1 MKKTAKKI
9 VAGTV
14 GAAGLFLASAATA
27 VNADSIHHVVK
38 NDTVWA
44 LSQKFGV
51 SIKSIEQ
58 LNHIDQNTNMI
69 YVGQDLQ
76 IPNKDA
82 QAPKNNTH
90 TYTVQSGDSL
100 WAIAQKFNTSV
111 GHLKQLNGL
120 TSNLIYVGQTLKVD
134 GQAVAQPAK
143 AATPAP
149 AKTVAQ
155 PVQQQAPVAKAS
167 VASTTQKA
175 APVQQAQQPSAQST
189 VKSTPAVQ
197 STVKQAPVVSSVSSQ
212 APALSATQIQPA
224 TSSVATSKVAPAVTS
239 SSATTVSSSQAPVS
253 SSASSASVSSSSASQ
268 QTVASSSSSQTSVAS
283 SVSSAAP
290 ASSVSSQSSSKQSSS
305 KQAVIAANHTTATV
319 KSGDSLYAIAQEYG
333 VSVASLR
340 EANPNLGNSLT
351 VGQSLIINNPTKN
364 PAAASSSSQQ
374 AQASSAS
381 SQQQAPQ
388 AREAAAPQ
396 ARTANNQ
403 QAAQSNNNQQQN
415 NNNNNQAAQVSSQ
428 AQQSS
433 TTRTGSGNNVV
444 SYAESFIGVP
454 YVYGGTTPS
463 GFDCSGFV
471 QYVYNHFGKSLPRTT
486 TQQENCGTQIPVSQA
501 QPGDLY
507 FWGNKGSAYHVAI
520 CVGNGKYIA
529 APEPGQSVSIGST
542 QYFQPSFAVRL

>member
-111 GHLKQLNGL
+111 DHLKQLNGL

-134 GQAVAQPAK
+134 GQASAQPAK

-167 VASTTQKA
+167 VASATQKA
-175 APVQQAQQPSAQST
+175 APVQQAQQPSVQST

-197 STVKQAPVVSSVSSQ
+197 STVKQTPVASSVSSA
-212 APALSATQIQPA
+212 APASSATQAQPA
-224 TSSVATSKVAPAVTS
+224 TSSVATSKVAPAVSS
-239 SSATTVSSSQAPVS
+239 SSATTVSSSQAPAS

-268 QTVASSSSSQTSVAS
+268 QTVVSSSSSQTSVAS

-290 ASSVSSQSSSKQSSS
+290 ASSVSSQSSSKQP
-305 KQAVIAANHTTATV
+305 VIAANHTTATV
-319 KSGDSLYAIAQEYG
+319 KSGDSLYTIAQEYG

-340 EANPNLGNSLT
+340 EANPNLGNSLI
-351 VGQSLIINNPTKN
+351 VGQSLIVNNPTKN
-364 PAAASSSSQQ
+364 PAAVSSSSQQ

-396 ARTANNQ
+396 ARTANSQ

-415 NNNNNQAAQVSSQ
+415 NNNQAAQASSQ

-486 TQQENCGTQIPVSQA
+486 TQQENYGTQIPVSQA

>member
-27 VNADSIHHVVK
+27 VNADSVHHVVK

-175 APVQQAQQPSAQST
+175 APVQQAQQPNAQST

-268 QTVASSSSSQTSVAS
+268 QTVVSSSSSQTSVAS

-290 ASSVSSQSSSKQSSS
+290 ASSVSSQSSS

-415 NNNNNQAAQVSSQ
+415 NNNNNQAAQASSQ

>member
-27 VNADSIHHVVK
+27 VNADSVHRVVK

-253 SSASSASVSSSSASQ
+253 SSASSASVSSSSTSQ

-351 VGQSLIINNPTKN
+351 VGQSLIVNNPTKN

-415 NNNNNQAAQVSSQ
+415 NNNQAAQASSQ

>member
-14 GAAGLFLASAATA
+14 GAAGLFLASAATTA
-27 VNADSIHHVVK
+27 NADSVHHVVK

-44 LSQKFGV
+44 LSQKFGI

-76 IPNKDA
+76 IPNKDT
-82 QAPKNNTH
+82 QTPKNNTH

-111 GHLKQLNGL
+111 DHLKQLNGL
-120 TSNLIYVGQTLKVD
+120 TSNLIYVGQTLDVD

-155 PVQQQAPVAKAS
+155 PVQQQVPVAKVS
-167 VASTTQKA
+167 VASSTQKA
-175 APVQQAQQPSAQST
+175 APVA
-189 VKSTPAVQ
+189 
-197 STVKQAPVVSSVSSQ
+197 SSV
-212 APALSATQIQPA
+212 TQVQP
-224 TSSVATSKVAPAVTS
+224 SSVATSKVAPAVTS

-253 SSASSASVSSSSASQ
+253 RTASTSVSSSSSSQ
-268 QTVASSSSSQTSVAS
+268 QTVTSSSNSQASVTSF
-283 SVSSAAP
+283 VSSAAL
-290 ASSVSSQSSSKQSSS
+290 ASTVSSQSSS
-305 KQAVIAANHTTATV
+305 KQAVIAANHITVTV
-319 KSGDSLYAIAQEYG
+319 KTGDSLYTIAQEYG

-351 VGQSLIINNPTKN
+351 VGQKIIVNNPTKN

-381 SQQQAPQ
+381 SQQAVPAPQ
-388 AREAAAPQ
+388 TQ
-396 ARTANNQ
+396 TANNNNHQ
-403 QAAQSNNNQQQN
+403 VAQSNNNQQQN
-415 NNNNNQAAQVSSQ
+415 NNNNQAAQASSQ
-428 AQQSS
+428 TQQSS

-444 SYAESFIGVP
+444 SFAESLIGVP

-471 QYVYNHFGKSLPRTT
+471 QYVYSHFGVNLPRTT

>member
-27 VNADSIHHVVK
+27 VNADSVHRVVK

-111 GHLKQLNGL
+111 DHLKQLNGL

-134 GQAVAQPAK
+134 GQASAQPVK
-143 AATPAP
+143 ATTPAP

-155 PVQQQAPVAKAS
+155 PVQQQAPVAKVS
-167 VASTTQKA
+167 VASSTQKV
-175 APVQQAQQPSAQST
+175 APVQQPSVQST
-189 VKSTPAVQ
+189 VKSTPAAQ
-197 STVKQAPVVSSVSSQ
+197 STVKQTPVASAPASSV
-212 APALSATQIQPA
+212 AQP

-239 SSATTVSSSQAPVS
+239 SSAT
-253 SSASSASVSSSSASQ
+253 SSSSSSR
-268 QTVASSSSSQTSVAS
+268 QTVASSSSSQSSVAS

-290 ASSVSSQSSSKQSSS
+290 ASSVSSQSSSKQP
-305 KQAVIAANHTTATV
+305 VIAANHTTATV

-351 VGQSLIINNPTKN
+351 VGQSLIVNNPTKN

-388 AREAAAPQ
+388 AR
-396 ARTANNQ
+396 TANNQ

-415 NNNNNQAAQVSSQ
+415 NNNQAAQASSQ

>member
-486 TQQENCGTQIPVSQA
+486 TQQENYGTQIPVSQA

>member
-27 VNADSIHHVVK
+27 VNADSVHRVVK

-111 GHLKQLNGL
+111 DHLKQLNGL

-134 GQAVAQPAK
+134 GQAAAQPVK

-167 VASTTQKA
+167 VASSTQKA
-175 APVQQAQQPSAQST
+175 APVQQPSVQST

-197 STVKQAPVVSSVSSQ
+197 STVKQTPVASSVSSA
-212 APALSATQIQPA
+212 APASSATQAQPA
-224 TSSVATSKVAPAVTS
+224 TSSVATSKVAPAVSS

-268 QTVASSSSSQTSVAS
+268 QTVVSSSSSQTSVAS
-283 SVSSAAP
+283 SASSAAP
-290 ASSVSSQSSSKQSSS
+290 ASSVSSQSSS

-381 SQQQAPQ
+381 SQQQVPQ

-403 QAAQSNNNQQQN
+403 QAAQ
-415 NNNNNQAAQVSSQ
+415 ASSQ
-428 AQQSS
+428 TQQSS

-471 QYVYNHFGKSLPRTT
+471 QYVYNHFGVSLPRTT
-486 TQQENCGTQIPVSQA
+486 TQQENYGTQIPVSQA

-520 CVGNGKYIA
+520 CIGNGKYIA

>member
-27 VNADSIHHVVK
+27 VNADSVHRVVK

-111 GHLKQLNGL
+111 DHLKQLNGL

-134 GQAVAQPAK
+134 GQASAQPAK

-167 VASTTQKA
+167 VASSTQKA
-175 APVQQAQQPSAQST
+175 APVQQPSVQST

-197 STVKQAPVVSSVSSQ
+197 STVKQTPVASSVSSA
-212 APALSATQIQPA
+212 APASSATQAQPA
-224 TSSVATSKVAPAVTS
+224 TSSVATSKVAPAVSS

-290 ASSVSSQSSSKQSSS
+290 ASSVSSQSSSKQP
-305 KQAVIAANHTTATV
+305 VIAANHTTATV

-351 VGQSLIINNPTKN
+351 VGQSLIVNNPTKN

-388 AREAAAPQ
+388 AR
-396 ARTANNQ
+396 TANNQ
-403 QAAQSNNNQQQN
+403 QAAQSNTTTITRLLKQL
-415 NNNNNQAAQVSSQ
+415 
-428 AQQSS
+428 S
-433 TTRTGSGNNVV
+433 TTKFNN
-444 SYAESFIGVP
+444 ADRQRKQRCFIFESFIGVP
-454 YVYGGTTPS
+454 YVYGGTTPN

>member
-27 VNADSIHHVVK
+27 VNADSVHRVVK

-58 LNHIDQNTNMI
+58 LNHIDQNTNLI

-82 QAPKNNTH
+82 QSPKNDTH

-111 GHLKQLNGL
+111 DHLKQLNGL

-134 GQAVAQPAK
+134 GQASAQPAK

-167 VASTTQKA
+167 VASSTQKA
-175 APVQQAQQPSAQST
+175 AQ
-189 VKSTPAVQ
+189 VQ
-197 STVKQAPVVSSVSSQ
+197 S
-212 APALSATQIQPA
+212 
-224 TSSVATSKVAPAVTS
+224 VTS
-239 SSATTVSSSQAPVS
+239 SSATSSSSSSQQS
-253 SSASSASVSSSSASQ
+253 
-268 QTVASSSSSQTSVAS
+268 VASSSSSQSSVAS
-283 SVSSAAP
+283 SVSS
-290 ASSVSSQSSSKQSSS
+290 QSSS
-305 KQAVIAANHTTATV
+305 KQAVIAANHVTYTV
-319 KSGDSLYAIAQEYG
+319 KSGDTLYIIAQKYG

-351 VGQSLIINNPTKN
+351 VGQSLIVNNPTKN

-374 AQASSAS
+374 VQASSG
-381 SQQQAPQ
+381 SQQQASQ
-388 AREAAAPQ
+388 ARPN
-396 ARTANNQ
+396 NNQ
-403 QAAQSNNNQQQN
+403 SNQQTALNNNQQQN
-415 NNNNNQAAQVSSQ
+415 NNNNQAVKVSSQ
-428 AQQSS
+428 AQPAS
-433 TTRTGSGNNVV
+433 TTRTGSGSNVV
-444 SYAESFIGVP
+444 SFAESLVGVP

-471 QYVYNHFGKSLPRTT
+471 QYVYSHFGVNLPRTT

-507 FWGNKGSAYHVAI
+507 FWGPKGATYHVAI

>member
-27 VNADSIHHVVK
+27 VNADSVHRVVK

-100 WAIAQKFNTSV
+100 WAIAQKFNTNV
-111 GHLKQLNGL
+111 DHLKQLNGL

-134 GQAVAQPAK
+134 GQASAQPAK

-155 PVQQQAPVAKAS
+155 PVQQQAPVTKAS
-167 VASTTQKA
+167 VASSTQKA
-175 APVQQAQQPSAQST
+175 APVQQAQQPSVQST

-197 STVKQAPVVSSVSSQ
+197 STVKQTPVASSVSSA
-212 APALSATQIQPA
+212 APASSATQAQPA
-224 TSSVATSKVAPAVTS
+224 TSSVATSKVAPAVSS

-268 QTVASSSSSQTSVAS
+268 QTVVSSSSSQTSVAS

-290 ASSVSSQSSSKQSSS
+290 ASSVSSQSSSKQ
-305 KQAVIAANHTTATV
+305 AVIAANHTTATV
-319 KSGDSLYAIAQEYG
+319 KSGDSLYTIAQEYG

-340 EANPNLGNSLT
+340 EANPNLGNSLI
-351 VGQSLIINNPTKN
+351 VGQSLIVNNPTKN

-396 ARTANNQ
+396 ARTANSQ

-415 NNNNNQAAQVSSQ
+415 NNNQAAQASSQ

-520 CVGNGKYIA
+520 CVGNGKNIA

>member
-27 VNADSIHHVVK
+27 VNADSVHHVVK

-82 QAPKNNTH
+82 QAPKNDTH

-111 GHLKQLNGL
+111 DHLKQLNGL
-120 TSNLIYVGQTLKVD
+120 TSNLIYVGQTLKVN
-134 GQAVAQPAK
+134 GQAAAQPAK
-143 AATPAP
+143 TATPAP

-167 VASTTQKA
+167 VASTTQEA
-175 APVQQAQQPSAQST
+175 APVQPAQQPSVQST
-189 VKSTPAVQ
+189 VKSAPAVQ
-197 STVKQAPVVSSVSSQ
+197 STVKAQASVASAPASSV
-212 APALSATQIQPA
+212 AQP

-239 SSATTVSSSQAPVS
+239 SSAT
-253 SSASSASVSSSSASQ
+253 SSSSASQ

-290 ASSVSSQSSSKQSSS
+290 ASSVSSQSSSKQP
-305 KQAVIAANHTTATV
+305 VIAANHTTATV

-340 EANPNLGNSLT
+340 EANPNLGNSLP

-374 AQASSAS
+374 VQASSAS
-381 SQQQAPQ
+381 SQQQVRFQNFAVRP
-388 AREAAAPQ
+388 
-396 ARTANNQ
+396 Q
-403 QAAQSNNNQQQN
+403 QAQSSTVNNNQQGAQN
-415 NNNNNQAAQVSSQ
+415 RQQNNNNQAAQASSQ

>member
-27 VNADSIHHVVK
+27 VNADSVHRVVK

-58 LNHIDQNTNMI
+58 LNHIDQNTNLI

-82 QAPKNNTH
+82 QAPKNDIH

-111 GHLKQLNGL
+111 DHLKQLNGL

-134 GQAVAQPAK
+134 GQASAQPAK

-155 PVQQQAPVAKAS
+155 PIQQQAPVAKAS

-175 APVQQAQQPSAQST
+175 APVQQPSVQST
-189 VKSTPAVQ
+189 VKSAPAVQ
-197 STVKQAPVVSSVSSQ
+197 NTVKAQAPVASAPASSV
-212 APALSATQIQPA
+212 AQP

-239 SSATTVSSSQAPVS
+239 SSATSSSSSSQ
-253 SSASSASVSSSSASQ
+253 
-268 QTVASSSSSQTSVAS
+268 QTAASSSSSQSSVAS
-283 SVSSAAP
+283 SVSSAVP
-290 ASSVSSQSSSKQSSS
+290 ASSVSSQSSSKQ
-305 KQAVIAANHTTATV
+305 AVIAANHVTYTV
-319 KSGDSLYAIAQEYG
+319 KSGDTLYIIAQKYG

-340 EANPNLGNSLT
+340 EANPNLGNSLI
-351 VGQSLIINNPTKN
+351 VGQSIIVNNPTKN

-374 AQASSAS
+374 AS
-381 SQQQAPQ
+381 
-388 AREAAAPQ
+388 Q
-396 ARTANNQ
+396 ARTNNNQ
-403 QAAQSNNNQQQN
+403 SNQQTAQNNNQQQN
-415 NNNNNQAAQVSSQ
+415 NNNNQTAKSNSQ
-428 AQQSS
+428 AQPAS

-444 SYAESFIGVP
+444 SYAESLIGVP

-471 QYVYNHFGKSLPRTT
+471 QYVYSHFGVNLPRTT

-507 FWGNKGSAYHVAI
+507 FWGAKGSAYHVAI
-520 CVGNGKYIA
+520 CIGNGQYIA

>member
-14 GAAGLFLASAATA
+14 GAAGLFLASAATTA
-27 VNADSIHHVVK
+27 NADSVHHVVK

-82 QAPKNNTH
+82 QAPKNDTH

-111 GHLKQLNGL
+111 DHLKRLNGL

-134 GQAVAQPAK
+134 GQASAQPAK

-175 APVQQAQQPSAQST
+175 APVAS
-189 VKSTPAVQ
+189 
-197 STVKQAPVVSSVSSQ
+197 
-212 APALSATQIQPA
+212 SATQVQP
-224 TSSVATSKVAPAVTS
+224 SSVATSKVAPAVTS

-253 SSASSASVSSSSASQ
+253 SSASTSVSSSSSSQ
-268 QTVASSSSSQTSVAS
+268 QTVTSSSNSQASVAS

-290 ASSVSSQSSSKQSSS
+290 ASTVSSQSSS
-305 KQAVIAANHTTATV
+305 KQAVIAANHITVTV
-319 KSGDSLYAIAQEYG
+319 KTGDSLYTIAQEYG

-351 VGQSLIINNPTKN
+351 VGQKIIVNNPAKN
-364 PAAASSSSQQ
+364 PTVASSSSQQ
-374 AQASSAS
+374 AQTSSAS
-381 SQQQAPQ
+381 SQQAVPAPQ
-388 AREAAAPQ
+388 TQ
-396 ARTANNQ
+396 TANNNNHQ
-403 QAAQSNNNQQQN
+403 VAQSNNNQQQN
-415 NNNNNQAAQVSSQ
+415 NNNNQAAQASSQ
-428 AQQSS
+428 TQQSS

-444 SYAESFIGVP
+444 SFAESLIGVP

-471 QYVYNHFGKSLPRTT
+471 QYVYGHFGVNLPRTT

-520 CVGNGKYIA
+520 CIGNGKYIA

>member
-27 VNADSIHHVVK
+27 VNADSVHRVVK

-111 GHLKQLNGL
+111 DHLKQLNGL

-134 GQAVAQPAK
+134 GQASAQPAK

-149 AKTVAQ
+149 AKTAAQ

-167 VASTTQKA
+167 VASSTQKA
-175 APVQQAQQPSAQST
+175 APVQQPSVQST

-197 STVKQAPVVSSVSSQ
+197 STVKQTPVASSVSS
-212 APALSATQIQPA
+212 ATPASSATQAQPA
-224 TSSVATSKVAPAVTS
+224 TSSVATSKVAPAVSS

-290 ASSVSSQSSSKQSSS
+290 ASSVSSQSSSKQP
-305 KQAVIAANHTTATV
+305 VIAANHTTATV

-351 VGQSLIINNPTKN
+351 VGQSLIVNNPTKN

-381 SQQQAPQ
+381 SQQ
-388 AREAAAPQ
+388 APQ

-403 QAAQSNNNQQQN
+403 QQ
-415 NNNNNQAAQVSSQ
+415 NNNNQAAQASSQ

>member
-27 VNADSIHHVVK
+27 VNADSVHRVVK

-111 GHLKQLNGL
+111 DHLKQLNGL

-134 GQAVAQPAK
+134 GQASAQPVK

-175 APVQQAQQPSAQST
+175 APVQQPSVQST

-197 STVKQAPVVSSVSSQ
+197 STVKQTPVASSVSSA
-212 APALSATQIQPA
+212 APASSATQAQPA
-224 TSSVATSKVAPAVTS
+224 TSSVATSKVAPAVSS

-290 ASSVSSQSSSKQSSS
+290 ASSVSSQSSSKQP
-305 KQAVIAANHTTATV
+305 VIAANHTTATV

-351 VGQSLIINNPTKN
+351 VGQSLIVNNPTKN
-364 PAAASSSSQQ
+364 PAAASSSLQQ

-388 AREAAAPQ
+388 VREAAAPQ
-396 ARTANNQ
+396 ARTANNNQ
-403 QAAQSNNNQQQN
+403 QAAQNNNQQQN
-415 NNNNNQAAQVSSQ
+415 NNNNQAAQANSK

-471 QYVYNHFGKSLPRTT
+471 QYVYNHFGVSLPRTT
-486 TQQENCGTQIPVSQA
+486 TQQENYGTQIPVSQA

>member
-27 VNADSIHHVVK
+27 VNADSVHRVVK

-111 GHLKQLNGL
+111 DHLKQLNGL

-134 GQAVAQPAK
+134 VQATAQPAK

-149 AKTVAQ
+149 VKTVAQ

-167 VASTTQKA
+167 VASSTQKA
-175 APVQQAQQPSAQST
+175 APVQ
-189 VKSTPAVQ
+189 
-197 STVKQAPVVSSVSSQ
+197 SV
-212 APALSATQIQPA
+212 
-224 TSSVATSKVAPAVTS
+224 TSSVATSKVAPAVIS
-239 SSATTVSSSQAPVS
+239 SSATSSSSSSQQS
-253 SSASSASVSSSSASQ
+253 
-268 QTVASSSSSQTSVAS
+268 VASSSSSQSSVAS
-283 SVSSAAP
+283 SVSS
-290 ASSVSSQSSSKQSSS
+290 QSSS
-305 KQAVIAANHTTATV
+305 KQAVIAANHVTYTV
-319 KSGDSLYAIAQEYG
+319 KSGDTLYIIAQKYG

-340 EANPNLGNSLT
+340 EANPNLGNSLI
-351 VGQSLIINNPTKN
+351 VGQSIIVNNPTKN
-364 PAAASSSSQQ
+364 PAAAASSSSQQ
-374 AQASSAS
+374 AQASSS
-381 SQQQAPQ
+381 SQQQPSQ
-388 AREAAAPQ
+388 V
-396 ARTANNQ
+396 RTNNNQ
-403 QAAQSNNNQQQN
+403 SNQQTAQNNNQQQN
-415 NNNNNQAAQVSSQ
+415 NNNNQAVKASSQ
-428 AQQSS
+428 AQPAS
-433 TTRTGSGNNVV
+433 TTRTGSGSNVV
-444 SYAESFIGVP
+444 SFAESLVGVP

-471 QYVYNHFGKSLPRTT
+471 QYVYSHFGVNLPRTT

-507 FWGNKGSAYHVAI
+507 FWGPKGATYHVAI

>member
-14 GAAGLFLASAATA
+14 GAAGLFLASAATTA
-27 VNADSIHHVVK
+27 NADSVHHVVK

-76 IPNKDA
+76 IPNKDT
-82 QAPKNNTH
+82 QTPKNNTH

-111 GHLKQLNGL
+111 DHLKQLNGL
-120 TSNLIYVGQTLKVD
+120 TSNLIYVGQTLNVD

-155 PVQQQAPVAKAS
+155 PVQQQAPVAKVS
-167 VASTTQKA
+167 VTSSTQKA
-175 APVQQAQQPSAQST
+175 APVAS
-189 VKSTPAVQ
+189 
-197 STVKQAPVVSSVSSQ
+197 
-212 APALSATQIQPA
+212 SATQVQP
-224 TSSVATSKVAPAVTS
+224 SSVATSKVAPAVTS

-253 SSASSASVSSSSASQ
+253 SSASTSVSSSSSSQ
-268 QTVASSSSSQTSVAS
+268 QTVTSSSNSQASVAS

-290 ASSVSSQSSSKQSSS
+290 ASTVSSQSSS
-305 KQAVIAANHTTATV
+305 KQAVIAANHITVTV
-319 KSGDSLYAIAQEYG
+319 KTGDSLYTIAQEYG

-351 VGQSLIINNPTKN
+351 VGQKIIVNNPTKN

-381 SQQQAPQ
+381 SQQAVPAPQ
-388 AREAAAPQ
+388 TQ
-396 ARTANNQ
+396 TANNNNHQ
-403 QAAQSNNNQQQN
+403 VAQSNNNQQQN
-415 NNNNNQAAQVSSQ
+415 NNNNQAAQASSQ
-428 AQQSS
+428 TQQSS

-444 SYAESFIGVP
+444 SFAESLIGVP

-471 QYVYNHFGKSLPRTT
+471 QYVYSHFGVNLPRTT

-520 CVGNGKYIA
+520 CIGNGKYIA

>member
-111 GHLKQLNGL
+111 DHLKQLNGL

-253 SSASSASVSSSSASQ
+253 SSASSASVSSSSTSQ

-351 VGQSLIINNPTKN
+351 VGQSLIVNNPTKN

>member
-27 VNADSIHHVVK
+27 VNADSVHRVVK

-167 VASTTQKA
+167 VASSTQKA
-175 APVQQAQQPSAQST
+175 APVQQPSVQST

-197 STVKQAPVVSSVSSQ
+197 STVKQTPVASSVSSA
-212 APALSATQIQPA
+212 APASSATQAQPA
-224 TSSVATSKVAPAVTS
+224 TSSVATSKVAPAVSS

-290 ASSVSSQSSSKQSSS
+290 ASSVSSQSSSKQP
-305 KQAVIAANHTTATV
+305 VIAANHTTATV

-374 AQASSAS
+374 VQASSAS
-381 SQQQAPQ
+381 SQQQVRFQNFAVRP
-388 AREAAAPQ
+388 
-396 ARTANNQ
+396 Q
-403 QAAQSNNNQQQN
+403 QAQSSTVNNNQQGAQN
-415 NNNNNQAAQVSSQ
+415 RQQNNNNQAAQVSSQ

>member
-27 VNADSIHHVVK
+27 VNADSVHHVVK

-100 WAIAQKFNTSV
+100 WAIAQKFNTNV
-111 GHLKQLNGL
+111 DHLKQLNGL

-134 GQAVAQPAK
+134 GQASAQPAK

-155 PVQQQAPVAKAS
+155 PVQQQAPVTKAS
-167 VASTTQKA
+167 VASSTQKA
-175 APVQQAQQPSAQST
+175 APVQQAQQPSVQST

-197 STVKQAPVVSSVSSQ
+197 STVKQTPVASSVSSA
-212 APALSATQIQPA
+212 APASSATQAQPA
-224 TSSVATSKVAPAVTS
+224 TSSVATSKVALAVSS

-268 QTVASSSSSQTSVAS
+268 QTVVSSSSSQTSVAS

-290 ASSVSSQSSSKQSSS
+290 ASSVSSQSSSKQP
-305 KQAVIAANHTTATV
+305 VIAANHTTATV
-319 KSGDSLYAIAQEYG
+319 KSGDSLYTIAQEYG

-340 EANPNLGNSLT
+340 EANPNLGNSLI
-351 VGQSLIINNPTKN
+351 VGQSLIVNNPTKN

-396 ARTANNQ
+396 ARTANSQ

-415 NNNNNQAAQVSSQ
+415 NNNQAAQASSQ

>member
-27 VNADSIHHVVK
+27 VNADSVHHVVK

-268 QTVASSSSSQTSVAS
+268 QTVVSSSSSQTSVAS

-290 ASSVSSQSSSKQSSS
+290 ASSVSSQSSS

-415 NNNNNQAAQVSSQ
+415 NNNNNQAAQASSQ

>member
-27 VNADSIHHVVK
+27 VNADSVHHVVK

-69 YVGQDLQ
+69 YVGQNLQ

-290 ASSVSSQSSSKQSSS
+290 ASSVSSQSSS

>member
-27 VNADSIHHVVK
+27 VNADSVHRVVK

-69 YVGQDLQ
+69 YVGQGLQ

-111 GHLKQLNGL
+111 DHLKQLNGL
-120 TSNLIYVGQTLKVD
+120 TSNLIYVGQTLKAD
-134 GQAVAQPAK
+134 GQASAQPAK

-167 VASTTQKA
+167 VASSTQKA
-175 APVQQAQQPSAQST
+175 APVQQPSVQST

-197 STVKQAPVVSSVSSQ
+197 STVKQTPVASSVSSA
-212 APALSATQIQPA
+212 APASSATQAQPA
-224 TSSVATSKVAPAVTS
+224 TSSVATSKVAPA
-239 SSATTVSSSQAPVS
+239 VSSSQAPVS

-290 ASSVSSQSSSKQSSS
+290 ASSVSSQSSSKQP
-305 KQAVIAANHTTATV
+305 VIAANHTTATV

-351 VGQSLIINNPTKN
+351 VGQSLIVNNPTKN

-388 AREAAAPQ
+388 AR
-396 ARTANNQ
+396 TANNQ

-415 NNNNNQAAQVSSQ
+415 NNNQVAQASSQ

-520 CVGNGKYIA
+520 CVGNGEYIA

>member
-27 VNADSIHHVVK
+27 VNADSVHRVVK

-111 GHLKQLNGL
+111 DHLKQLNGL

-134 GQAVAQPAK
+134 GQASAQPAK
-143 AATPAP
+143 AATSAP
-149 AKTVAQ
+149 AKTAAQ

-167 VASTTQKA
+167 VASSTQKA
-175 APVQQAQQPSAQST
+175 APVQ
-189 VKSTPAVQ
+189 
-197 STVKQAPVVSSVSSQ
+197 SV
-212 APALSATQIQPA
+212 
-224 TSSVATSKVAPAVTS
+224 TSSVATSKVVPAVTS
-239 SSATTVSSSQAPVS
+239 SSATSSSSSSQQP
-253 SSASSASVSSSSASQ
+253 
-268 QTVASSSSSQTSVAS
+268 VASSSSSQSSVAS
-283 SVSSAAP
+283 SVSS
-290 ASSVSSQSSSKQSSS
+290 QSSS
-305 KQAVIAANHTTATV
+305 KQAVIAANHVTYTV
-319 KSGDSLYAIAQEYG
+319 KSGDTLYIIAQKYG

-340 EANPNLGNSLT
+340 EANPNLGNSLI
-351 VGQSLIINNPTKN
+351 VGQSIIVNNPTKN
-364 PAAASSSSQQ
+364 PAAAASSSSQQ
-374 AQASSAS
+374 AQASSS
-381 SQQQAPQ
+381 SQQQPSQ
-388 AREAAAPQ
+388 V
-396 ARTANNQ
+396 RTNNNQ
-403 QAAQSNNNQQQN
+403 SNQQTAQNNNQQQN
-415 NNNNNQAAQVSSQ
+415 NNNNQAVKASSQ
-428 AQQSS
+428 AQPAS
-433 TTRTGSGNNVV
+433 TTRTGSGSNVV
-444 SYAESFIGVP
+444 SFAESLVGVP

-471 QYVYNHFGKSLPRTT
+471 QYVYSHFGVNLPRTT

-507 FWGNKGSAYHVAI
+507 FWGPKGATYHVAI

>member
-27 VNADSIHHVVK
+27 VNADSVHRVVK

-111 GHLKQLNGL
+111 DHLKQLNGL

-134 GQAVAQPAK
+134 GQASAQPAK

-149 AKTVAQ
+149 AKTVTQ
-155 PVQQQAPVAKAS
+155 PVQQQVPVAKAS

-175 APVQQAQQPSAQST
+175 APVQQAQQPSVQST

-197 STVKQAPVVSSVSSQ
+197 STVKQTPVASSVSSA
-212 APALSATQIQPA
+212 APASSATQAQPA
-224 TSSVATSKVAPAVTS
+224 TSSVATSKVAPAVSS

-290 ASSVSSQSSSKQSSS
+290 ASSVSSQSSSMQP
-305 KQAVIAANHTTATV
+305 VIAANHTTATV

-351 VGQSLIINNPTKN
+351 VGQSLIVNNPTKN

-396 ARTANNQ
+396 ARTANNNQ
-403 QAAQSNNNQQQN
+403 QAAQNNNQQQN
-415 NNNNNQAAQVSSQ
+415 NNNNQAAQASSK

>member
-27 VNADSIHHVVK
+27 VNADSVHHVVK

-212 APALSATQIQPA
+212 APALFATQIQPA

-290 ASSVSSQSSSKQSSS
+290 ASSVSSQSSS

>member
-27 VNADSIHHVVK
+27 VNADSVHHVVK

-111 GHLKQLNGL
+111 DHLKQLNGL

-155 PVQQQAPVAKAS
+155 PVQQQAPVTKAS

-197 STVKQAPVVSSVSSQ
+197 STVKQAPVVSSVSS
-212 APALSATQIQPA
+212 ATPASSATQAQPA
-224 TSSVATSKVAPAVTS
+224 TSSVATSKVAPAV
-239 SSATTVSSSQAPVS
+239 SSSQAPVS
-253 SSASSASVSSSSASQ
+253 SFASSASVSSSSASQ
-268 QTVASSSSSQTSVAS
+268 QTVASSSSSQTSIAS

-290 ASSVSSQSSSKQSSS
+290 ASSVSSQSSS

-340 EANPNLGNSLT
+340 EANPSLGNSLT

-396 ARTANNQ
+396 ARTANSQ

-415 NNNNNQAAQVSSQ
+415 NNNQAAQASSQ

>member
-27 VNADSIHHVVK
+27 VNADSVHRVVK

-111 GHLKQLNGL
+111 DHLKQLNGL

-134 GQAVAQPAK
+134 GQASAQPAK

-167 VASTTQKA
+167 VASSTQKA
-175 APVQQAQQPSAQST
+175 APVQQPSVQST

-197 STVKQAPVVSSVSSQ
+197 STVKQTPVASSVSSA
-212 APALSATQIQPA
+212 APASSATQAQPA
-224 TSSVATSKVAPAVTS
+224 TSSVATSKVAPAVSS

-290 ASSVSSQSSSKQSSS
+290 ASSVSSQSSSKQ
-305 KQAVIAANHTTATV
+305 AVIAANHTTATV

-351 VGQSLIINNPTKN
+351 VGQSLIVNNPTKN
-364 PAAASSSSQQ
+364 PAAASSSLQQ

-396 ARTANNQ
+396 ARTANNNQ
-403 QAAQSNNNQQQN
+403 QAAQNNNQQQN
-415 NNNNNQAAQVSSQ
+415 NNNNQAAQANSK

-471 QYVYNHFGKSLPRTT
+471 QYVYNHFGVSLPRTT
-486 TQQENCGTQIPVSQA
+486 TQQENYGTQIPVSQA

>member
-14 GAAGLFLASAATA
+14 GAAGLFLASAATTA
-27 VNADSIHHVVK
+27 NADSVHRVVK
-38 NDTVWA
+38 NDTVWD
-44 LSQKFGV
+44 LSQKYGV

-82 QAPKNNTH
+82 QPQKNDTH

-100 WAIAQKFNTSV
+100 WAIAQRFNTSV
-111 GHLKQLNGL
+111 DHLKQLNGL
-120 TSNLIYVGQTLKVD
+120 TSNLIYAGQTLKVD
-134 GQAVAQPAK
+134 GQAVAQPTK
-143 AATPAP
+143 ATTSAP

-155 PVQQQAPVAKAS
+155 PVQQASSTTKAS
-167 VASTTQKA
+167 VASTTHKA
-175 APVQQAQQPSAQST
+175 APVQQPSAQST

-197 STVKQAPVVSSVSSQ
+197 STVKQAPVASTVSSA
-212 APALSATQIQPA
+212 APASSATQAQPV

-239 SSATTVSSSQAPVS
+239 SSATTVSSSQAPIS
-253 SSASSASVSSSSASQ
+253 NSASTSVSSSSSSQ

-283 SVSSAAP
+283 SAASSAAP
-290 ASSVSSQSSSKQSSS
+290 ASTVNSQSSS

-319 KSGDSLYAIAQEYG
+319 KSGDSLYTIAQEYG

-351 VGQSLIINNPTKN
+351 VGQSIIVNNPSKD
-364 PAAASSSSQQ
+364 PAAASSQQ
-374 AQASSAS
+374 TQASSAS
-381 SQQQAPQ
+381 SQQQAQ
-388 AREAAAPQ
+388 
-396 ARTANNQ
+396 TANNNQ

-415 NNNNNQAAQVSSQ
+415 NNNQAVKTSSQ

-433 TTRTGSGNNVV
+433 TTRTGSGSNVV
-444 SYAESFIGVP
+444 SFAESLIGVP

-471 QYVYNHFGKSLPRTT
+471 QYVYSHFGVNLPRTT

-507 FWGNKGSAYHVAI
+507 FWGDKGSTYHVAI
-520 CVGNGKYIA
+520 CIGNGQYIA

>member
-27 VNADSIHHVVK
+27 VNADSVHRVVK

-44 LSQKFGV
+44 LSEKFGV

-111 GHLKQLNGL
+111 DHLKQLNGL

-134 GQAVAQPAK
+134 GQASAQPAK

-149 AKTVAQ
+149 AKTAAQ

-167 VASTTQKA
+167 VASSTQKA
-175 APVQQAQQPSAQST
+175 TPVQQPSVQST

-197 STVKQAPVVSSVSSQ
+197 STVKQTPVASSVSS
-212 APALSATQIQPA
+212 ATPASSATQAQPA
-224 TSSVATSKVAPAVTS
+224 TSSVATSKVAPAVSS

-290 ASSVSSQSSSKQSSS
+290 ASSVSSQSSSKQP
-305 KQAVIAANHTTATV
+305 VIAANHTTATV

-351 VGQSLIINNPTKN
+351 VGQSLIVNNPTKN

-415 NNNNNQAAQVSSQ
+415 NNNQAAQASSQ

>member
-27 VNADSIHHVVK
+27 VNADSVHHVVK

-82 QAPKNNTH
+82 QAPKNNTY

-111 GHLKQLNGL
+111 DHLKQLNGL

-134 GQAVAQPAK
+134 GQASAQPAK

-149 AKTVAQ
+149 AKTAAQ

-167 VASTTQKA
+167 VASSTQKA
-175 APVQQAQQPSAQST
+175 APVQQPSVQST

-197 STVKQAPVVSSVSSQ
+197 STVKQTPVASSVSS
-212 APALSATQIQPA
+212 ATPASSATQAQPA

-290 ASSVSSQSSSKQSSS
+290 ASSVSSQSSS

>member
-27 VNADSIHHVVK
+27 VNADSVHRVVK

-111 GHLKQLNGL
+111 DHLKQLNGL

-134 GQAVAQPAK
+134 GQASAQPAK

-167 VASTTQKA
+167 VASATQKA
-175 APVQQAQQPSAQST
+175 APVQQAQQPSVQST

-197 STVKQAPVVSSVSSQ
+197 STVKQTPVASSVSSA
-212 APALSATQIQPA
+212 APASSATQAQPA

-239 SSATTVSSSQAPVS
+239 SSATTVSSSQAPAS

-268 QTVASSSSSQTSVAS
+268 QTVVSSSSSQTSVAS

-290 ASSVSSQSSSKQSSS
+290 ASSVSSQSSSKQP
-305 KQAVIAANHTTATV
+305 VIAANHTTATV

-340 EANPNLGNSLT
+340 EANPNLGNSLP

-374 AQASSAS
+374 VQASSAS
-381 SQQQAPQ
+381 SQQQVRFQNFAVRP
-388 AREAAAPQ
+388 
-396 ARTANNQ
+396 Q
-403 QAAQSNNNQQQN
+403 QAQSSTVNNNQQGAQN
-415 NNNNNQAAQVSSQ
+415 RQQNNNNQAAQASSQ

>member
-27 VNADSIHHVVK
+27 VNADSVHHVVK

-111 GHLKQLNGL
+111 DHLKQLNGL

-134 GQAVAQPAK
+134 SQAVAQPAK

-290 ASSVSSQSSSKQSSS
+290 ASSVSSQSSS

>member
-27 VNADSIHHVVK
+27 VNADSVHHVVK

-82 QAPKNNTH
+82 QAPKNDTH

-111 GHLKQLNGL
+111 DHLKQLNGL
-120 TSNLIYVGQTLKVD
+120 TSNLIYVGQTLKVN
-134 GQAVAQPAK
+134 GQAAAQPAK
-143 AATPAP
+143 TATPAP

-167 VASTTQKA
+167 VASTTQEA
-175 APVQQAQQPSAQST
+175 APVQPAQQPSVQST
-189 VKSTPAVQ
+189 VKSAPAVQ
-197 STVKQAPVVSSVSSQ
+197 STVKAQASVASAPASSV
-212 APALSATQIQPA
+212 AQP

-239 SSATTVSSSQAPVS
+239 SSAT
-253 SSASSASVSSSSASQ
+253 SSSSASQ

-290 ASSVSSQSSSKQSSS
+290 ASSVSSQSSSKQP
-305 KQAVIAANHTTATV
+305 VIAANHTTATV

-340 EANPNLGNSLT
+340 EANPNLGNSLP

-415 NNNNNQAAQVSSQ
+415 NNNNNQAAQASSQ

>member
-27 VNADSIHHVVK
+27 VNADSVHRVVK

-111 GHLKQLNGL
+111 DHLKQLNGL

-134 GQAVAQPAK
+134 GQASAQPAK

-167 VASTTQKA
+167 VASSTQKA
-175 APVQQAQQPSAQST
+175 APVQQPSVQST

-197 STVKQAPVVSSVSSQ
+197 STVKQTPVASSVSSA
-212 APALSATQIQPA
+212 APASSATQAQPA
-224 TSSVATSKVAPAVTS
+224 TSSVATSKVAPAVSS

-253 SSASSASVSSSSASQ
+253 SSASSASVSSSSTSQ

-290 ASSVSSQSSSKQSSS
+290 ASSVSSQSSSKQP
-305 KQAVIAANHTTATV
+305 VIAANHTTATV

-351 VGQSLIINNPTKN
+351 VGQSLIVNNPTKN

-381 SQQQAPQ
+381 SASSQQQ
-388 AREAAAPQ
+388 APQ

-415 NNNNNQAAQVSSQ
+415 NNNQTAQASSQ

-486 TQQENCGTQIPVSQA
+486 TQQENYGTQIPVSQA

>member
-27 VNADSIHHVVK
+27 VNADSVHRVVK

-111 GHLKQLNGL
+111 DHLKQLNGL

-134 GQAVAQPAK
+134 GQASAQPAK

-155 PVQQQAPVAKAS
+155 PVQQQAPVANAS
-167 VASTTQKA
+167 VASSTQKA
-175 APVQQAQQPSAQST
+175 APVQQPSVQST

-197 STVKQAPVVSSVSSQ
+197 STVKQTPVASSVSSA
-212 APALSATQIQPA
+212 APASSATQAQPA
-224 TSSVATSKVAPAVTS
+224 TSSVATSKVAPAVSS

-253 SSASSASVSSSSASQ
+253 SSASSASVSSSSTSQ

-290 ASSVSSQSSSKQSSS
+290 ASSVSSQSSSKQP
-305 KQAVIAANHTTATV
+305 VIAANHTTATV

-351 VGQSLIINNPTKN
+351 VGQSLIVNNPTKN

>member
-14 GAAGLFLASAATA
+14 GAAGLFLASAATTA
-27 VNADSIHHVVK
+27 NADSVHHVVK

-82 QAPKNNTH
+82 QAPKNDTH

-111 GHLKQLNGL
+111 DHLKRLNGL

-134 GQAVAQPAK
+134 GQASAQTAK

-175 APVQQAQQPSAQST
+175 APVAS
-189 VKSTPAVQ
+189 
-197 STVKQAPVVSSVSSQ
+197 
-212 APALSATQIQPA
+212 SATQVQP
-224 TSSVATSKVAPAVTS
+224 SSVATSKVAPAVTS

-253 SSASSASVSSSSASQ
+253 SSASTSVSSSSSSQ
-268 QTVASSSSSQTSVAS
+268 QTVTSSSNSQASVAS

-290 ASSVSSQSSSKQSSS
+290 ASTVSSQSSS
-305 KQAVIAANHTTATV
+305 KQAVIAANHITVTV
-319 KSGDSLYAIAQEYG
+319 KTGDSLYTIAQEYG

-351 VGQSLIINNPTKN
+351 VGQKIIVNNPAKN
-364 PAAASSSSQQ
+364 PAVASSSSQQ
-374 AQASSAS
+374 AQTSSAC
-381 SQQQAPQ
+381 SQQAVPAPQ
-388 AREAAAPQ
+388 TQ
-396 ARTANNQ
+396 TANNNNHQ
-403 QAAQSNNNQQQN
+403 VAQSNNNQQQN
-415 NNNNNQAAQVSSQ
+415 NNNNQAAQASSQ
-428 AQQSS
+428 TQQSS

-444 SYAESFIGVP
+444 SFAESLIGVP

-471 QYVYNHFGKSLPRTT
+471 QYVYGHFGVNLPRTT

-520 CVGNGKYIA
+520 CIGNGKYIA